1 MAFLDNSG
9 DIILD
14 AVLTD
19 IGRKKMAD
27 GNFTI
32 ESFTLGDDEI
42 DYSLFNVNHASGS
55 AYFDLEILQTPVM
68 EAATKQAS
76 SIKYGL
82 MSIERTDLLF
92 MPTMKVN
99 QKISDAIQ
107 KSGSLFILAANTK
120 TYDNVKALI
129 GESKVLSP
137 SSTTPDRSIVL
148 ETGIEDATRAASRE
162 NRTAMLSNTNLLDR
176 NIEIKFDS
184 RFLSGIRTATSGKFS
199 NNEKGDK
206 DIILSA
212 FQDKRPIASTDFIEN
227 YSSTFANTMPNLVLQ
242 RDSTS
247 ATGIAQSEF
256 SGPRGIASAFT
267 LMPSVDV
274 NVEGTASPSAYTL
287 YGKTNRTEAQL
298 GFGSGGSKYDIIDT
312 TVYAVG
318 DSSGAQVQIP
328 VRIVRLRG

>member
-27 GNFTI
+27 GNFKI
-32 ESFTLGDDEI
+32 ETFALGDDEI
-42 DYSLFNVNHASGS
+42 DYSLFNSSHASGS
-55 AYFDLEILQTPVM
+55 AYYDLEILQTPVM

-92 MPTMKVN
+92 MATMKVN
-99 QKISDAIQ
+99 QKISDAIV
-107 KSGSLFILAANTK
+107 KSGSVFILAANAN
-120 TYDNVKALI
+120 TYDDIKAKI

-137 SSTTPDRSIVL
+137 TSFTPDRSVVI
-148 ETGIEDATRAASRE
+148 ETGIEDATRAATRE
-162 NRTAMLSNTNLLDR
+162 NRAAMLGSTNLLDR
-176 NIEIKFDS
+176 NIEIKYDT
-184 RFLSGIRTATSGKFS
+184 RFLSGIRTATTGRFA
-199 NNEKGDK
+199 NNEKGQK
-206 DIILSA
+206 DIVLGA
-212 FQDKRPIASTDFIEN
+212 FKERRAIAATDFIEN
-227 YSSTFANTMPNLVLQ
+227 YSSTFAPTMPNLVFQ
-242 RDSTS
+242 QDSRDGT
-247 ATGIAQSEF
+247 AQSEF
-256 SGPRGIASAFT
+256 SGPRGMAAAFT
-267 LMPSVDV
+267 LTPSVDV
-274 NVEGTASPSAYTL
+274 NLEGTTSPSAYTL

-298 GFGSGGSKYDIIDT
+298 GFGSGGSKYDTIDT